1 MTFADRRLARVAL
14 SLALMLGAL
23 IILPTLF
30 PRSASGQAG
39 SRSAAQTGAT
49 AADAGQSVAV
59 ERSESDGLK
68 VFALR
73 LRPGQDLRK
82 ELERFTKERGLR
94 AGFIITTVGSLQRA
108 SLRLADKSE
117 ATSFDGKFE
126 IVSLVGT
133 LAQDGVHL
141 HISIS
146 DGTGRTVGGHI
157 VEGCQIYTTA
167 EIVIGEASGMVF
179 SRETDKETGYKE
191 LTIRQQRRLRKRR

>member
-1 MTFADRRLARVAL
+1 MTFADRGLARVAT
-14 SLALMLGAL
+14 SLWLMLGAL
-23 IILPTLF
+23 IILPTLLPCGAF
-30 PRSASGQAG
+30 GQTG
-39 SRSAAQTGAT
+39 TKSAAQADAP
-49 AADAGQSVAV
+49 AADAGQSLAF
-59 ERSESDGLK
+59 ERGESDGIK
-68 VFALR
+68 VYALR

-108 SLRLADKSE
+108 GLRLADKSE
-117 ATSFDGKFE
+117 ATSFEGKFE

-146 DGTGRTVGGHI
+146 DGTGRTIGGHL

-179 SRETDKETGYKE
+179 SRETDKATGYKE
-191 LTIRQQRRLRKRR
+191 LTIRQQRRPRKRR